1 MPQEE
6 SQTSKVPLADPPTYL
21 RWTESQI
28 ETIPPKLQHHCPWV
42 PAPWRWWE
50 NNGSESRFTF
60 RTRHILT
67 YSGLFFCRNPS
78 YTSWIQKK
86 WDEENT
92 DLTQAQMKR
101 VRYDRRWNENPAAQ
115 YFWSRSSDTDP
126 RYQRGIHSDTWYTLI
141 HYINIETNK
150 TDLLNFTAFINTFNA
165 DWFDVRV
172 KGPIFL
178 CTILFC
184 FVHQRWHRRT
194 FGISPQLNV
203 SSTPPNIEH
212 PPQFYGSKHV
222 LCSPIRERD

>member
-1 MPQEE
+1 MRWRKHWLDPGPNEE
-6 SQTSKVPLADPPTYL
+6 G
-21 RWTESQI
+21 QI
-28 ETIPPKLQHHCPWV
+28 WQ
-42 PAPWRWWE
+42 
-50 NNGSESRFTF
+50 
-60 RTRHILT
+60 
-67 YSGLFFCRNPS
+67 
-78 YTSWIQKK
+78 
-86 WDEENT
+86 
-92 DLTQAQMKR
+92 
-101 VRYDRRWNENPAAQ
+101 RWNENPAAQ

-222 LCSPIRERD
+222 LCSPIKPDFGGVLNEQGKGLTIVL